1 MARANSSDRGQD
13 LLRITD
19 QFRTR
24 TGFVYELRCAGARLT
39 LLVTHRAP
47 DDTAG
52 EWHVEASSTQVPAVA
67 IGHAAATRA
76 DAVQKVG
83 VEWSAEGAAR
93 GLPPF
98 DWQGVAKVLASVRA
112 I

>member
-1 MARANSSDRGQD
+1 MARANATDRGAD

-39 LLVTHRAP
+39 VLVTHNAP

-76 DAVQKVG
+76 AAVQKVG
-83 VEWSAEGAAR
+83 DEWAVEGDAR
-93 GLPPF
+93 GLPSF